1 MASASLS
8 ASARSATGKGVA
20 RSLRRDGRV
29 PAVIYGHARAP
40 QSLSVDARELGRLLG
55 QVSAETTVFELSID
69 GTMSRTLI
77 RDIQRHPV
85 KRSILHVD
93 FQELV
98 AGEKVHVNVPIV
110 LVGTAVGVRLHGG
123 LLSHIMQ
130 ELSVRVDP
138 ANIPNKIE
146 VDVTELNVGAS
157 VHVDELKV
165 PEGVEILSEMRDT
178 VLTVSASKA
187 GDEKA
192 TTEEGGAAEP
202 EVIRAKPKADE
213 EPAAGKAKK

>member
-1 MASASLS
+1 MATASLS
-8 ASARSATGKGVA
+8 ASSRSGVGKGVA

-55 QVSAETTVFELSID
+55 HVSADTTVIELDID
-69 GTMSRTLI
+69 GAMSRTLI

-85 KRSILHVD
+85 KRAIIHVD

-98 AGEKVHVNVPIV
+98 AGEKVSVNVPIV
-110 LVGTAVGVRLHGG
+110 LTGTSVGVRLNGG
-123 LLSHIMQ
+123 ILSHIMQ
-130 ELSVRVDP
+130 ELSVLVDP

-146 VDVTELNVGAS
+146 VDITNVNIGGS
-157 VHVDELKV
+157 VHVDELPI
-165 PEGVEILSEMRDT
+165 PEGVEVLAEMRDT

-187 GDEKA
+187 SDETA
-192 TTEEGGAAEP
+192 APAEGAAAAEP
-202 EVIRAKPKADE
+202 EVIR
-213 EPAAGKAKK
+213 KAKAEEEGEAKGKK

>member
-1 MASASLS
+1 MATASLS
-8 ASARSATGKGVA
+8 ASARSAVGKGVA

-40 QSLSVDARELGRLLG
+40 QALSVDARELGRLLG
-55 QVSAETTVFELSID
+55 HVSAETTVIELAID
-69 GTMSRTLI
+69 GATSRTLI

-85 KRSILHVD
+85 KRAIIHVD

-110 LVGTAVGVRLHGG
+110 LVGTSIGVRLHAG

-146 VDVTELNVGAS
+146 VDITDLNVGAS
-157 VHVDELKV
+157 VHVDELKI

-187 GDEKA
+187 GEEKA
-192 TTEEGGAAEP
+192 TTEEGAAGEP
-202 EVIRAKPKADE
+202 EVIRKAKADE
-213 EPAAGKAKK
+213 EAAAKAKK

>member
-1 MASASLS
+1 MATASLS
-8 ASARSATGKGVA
+8 ASARSAVGKGVA

-40 QSLSVDARELGRLLG
+40 QALSVDARELGRLLG
-55 QVSAETTVFELSID
+55 HVSAETTVIELAID
-69 GTMSRTLI
+69 GATSRTLI

-85 KRSILHVD
+85 KRAIIHVD

-110 LVGTAVGVRLHGG
+110 LVGTSIGVRLHAG

-146 VDVTELNVGAS
+146 VDITDLNVGAS

-165 PEGVEILSEMRDT
+165 PEGVEILSELRDT

-187 GDEKA
+187 GEEKA
-192 TTEEGGAAEP
+192 TTEEGAAGEP
-202 EVIRAKPKADE
+202 EVIRKAKADE
-213 EPAAGKAKK
+213 EAAAKAKK